1 MTPRDPSHESSFGMS
16 AWSIIGGAVLA
27 TVVVAVISSIPDI
40 KRYIRISTM

>member
-1 MTPRDPSHESSFGMS
+1 MS